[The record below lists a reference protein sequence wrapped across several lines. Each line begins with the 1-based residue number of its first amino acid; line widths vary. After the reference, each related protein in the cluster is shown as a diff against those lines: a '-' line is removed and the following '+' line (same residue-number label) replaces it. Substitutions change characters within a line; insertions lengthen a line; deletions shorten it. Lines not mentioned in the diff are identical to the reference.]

1 MINEQFVYSYEIR
14 NSLMERSRANLGEAS
29 IRKFA
34 IDSLFVDIYMKKYNP
49 TSPSRRQME
58 IVHWKEA
65 LTAHEP
71 HKPLTSGFRR
81 GSGRN
86 SYGRITTRHK
96 GGGVKRLWREIDFRY
111 DKVGIPASVESIE
124 YDPNRTSFIALLGY
138 RDGEK
143 RYVLAPHGIKVGGV
157 VLTAENASVEI
168 GNRLPLKNIPIGT
181 IVYNIELEQGRGA
194 QIVRSA
200 GSGAIVIAQEGGYT
214 NIQLPSKEV
223 RMVHSGNWASIG
235 ALSNPEHSL
244 MTIGKA
250 GRARHMGIRPT
261 VRGTAMNPVDHPHGG
276 GEGRTLTGRR
286 RGPATPWGKPARG
299 VKTRNRRK
307 KSNVFIVSR
316 RRK

>member
-1 MINEQFVYSYEIR
+1 
-14 NSLMERSRANLGEAS
+14 MEVVDWKATLT
-29 IRKFA
+29 RK
-34 IDSLFVDIYMKKYNP
+34 D
-49 TSPSRRQME
+49 
-58 IVHWKEA
+58 
-65 LTAHEP
+65 P
-71 HKPLTSGFRR
+71 HKALTSGFHR
-81 GSGRN
+81 SHGRN
-86 SYGRITTRHK
+86 AFGRITTRHK
-96 GGGVKRLWREIDFRY
+96 GGGAKRLWREIDFYY
-111 DKVGIPASVESIE
+111 DKVGIPGRVESLE

-138 RDGEK
+138 QDGEK
-143 RYVLAPHGIKVGGV
+143 RYVLAPRGMKVGDTV
-157 VLTAENASVEI
+157 VTAENASVEI

-181 IVYNIELEQGRGA
+181 IVYNIEIESGRGA
-194 QIVRSA
+194 QMARSA
-200 GSGAIVIAQEGGYT
+200 GSGAIIIAQEGGYT

-223 RMVHSGNWASIG
+223 RMVRSGNWASIG
-235 ALSNPEHSL
+235 TLSNPEHSL

>member
-1 MINEQFVYSYEIR
+1 
-14 NSLMERSRANLGEAS
+14 
-29 IRKFA
+29 
-34 IDSLFVDIYMKKYNP
+34 MKKYNP
-49 TSPSRRQME
+49 TSPARRQME

-71 HKPLTSGFRR
+71 YKPLTSGFRR

-111 DKVGIPASVESIE
+111 DKVGIPASVLSLE

-143 RYVLAPHGIKVGGV
+143 RYVLAPQGIKVGGV

-168 GNRLPLKNIPIGT
+168 GNRLLLKNIPIGT
-181 IVYNIELEQGRGA
+181 IVYNIELEPGRGA
-194 QIVRSA
+194 QMVRSA

-223 RMVHSGNWASIG
+223 RRVHSGNWASIG

-250 GRARHMGIRPT
+250 GRSRHMGIRPT

-276 GEGRTLTGRR
+276 GEGRTLIGRR

-299 VKTRNRRK
+299 VKTRNRKK
-307 KSNVFIVSR
+307 KSNIFIVSR

>member
-1 MINEQFVYSYEIR
+1 MIETIKKILSKKVNPVK
-14 NSLMERSRANLGEAS
+14 SLMKIL
-29 IRKFA
+29 
-34 IDSLFVDIYMKKYNP
+34 KK
-49 TSPSRRQME
+49 R
-58 IVHWKEA
+58 
-65 LTAHEP
+65 
-71 HKPLTSGFRR
+71 
-81 GSGRN
+81 SGRDN
-86 SYGRITTRHK
+86 SGQISVRHQGGRQ
-96 GGGVKRLWREIDFRY
+96 KRFYRVIDFKR
-111 DKVGIPASVESIE
+111 DKRDIE
-124 YDPNRTSFIALLGY
+124 AEVIRIERDPNRNAFIALVKYKDSEL
-138 RDGEK
+138 
-143 RYVLAPHGIKVGGV
+143 RYILYPNKLKVGDKII
-157 VLTAENASVEI
+157 ASENAEIKI
-168 GNRLPLKNIPIGT
+168 GNALLLKNIPIGT
-181 IVYNIELEQGRGA
+181 IVYNIEIESGRGA
-194 QIVRSA
+194 QMARSA

-276 GEGRTLTGRR
+276 VEGRTLTGRR